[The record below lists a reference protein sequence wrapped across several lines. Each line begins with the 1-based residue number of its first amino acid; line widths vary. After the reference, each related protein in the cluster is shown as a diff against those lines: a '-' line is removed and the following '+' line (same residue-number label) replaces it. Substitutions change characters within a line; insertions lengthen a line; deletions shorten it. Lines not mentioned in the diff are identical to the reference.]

1 MRRAPLPDSLI
12 NNIGIMWFSTLFNL
26 PDLHTTTSVTVD
38 HFLAWSTFFGVVDVF
53 LAIVAFFAFCLRN
66 QKRKKKLAL
75 AVKLIDR
82 ILAGVDRILAGVDR
96 NLAGVDRI
104 LARALFRVNSANYE
118 GRKIEHR
125 SCFHVGLELFW
136 SGDEL
141 PFITIQHHT
150 L

>member
-1 MRRAPLPDSLI
+1 M
-12 NNIGIMWFSTLFNL
+12 
-26 PDLHTTTSVTVD
+26 
-38 HFLAWSTFFGVVDVF
+38 VDVF
-53 LAIVAFFAFCLRN
+53 LAIVACLAFCLRN

-82 ILAGVDRILAGVDR
+82 ILAGVDHILAGVDR